1 MSITL
6 LEDQK
11 VWGMIP
17 REIALL
23 CAYGTGLMTA
33 LMVVMAFAT
42 QAWILLGGAAI
53 GVVVFL
59 FLVRLSSYLRLLAY
73 ASVPLD
79 E

>member
-33 LMVVMAFAT
+33 LMIVISFAT

-53 GVVVFL
+53 GVVIFL
-59 FLVRLSSYLRLLAY
+59 LLLRLSSYLRLLAY

>member
-1 MSITL
+1 VSITL

-23 CAYGTGLMTA
+23 CANGTGAMTA
-33 LMVVMAFAT
+33 LMTVMAVAT
-42 QAWILLGGAAI
+42 QTWILLGGAAI
-53 GVVVFL
+53 GIVVFV
-59 FLVRLSSYLRLLAY
+59 FLLRLSTYLRLLAY
-73 ASVPLD
+73 AAVPLD

>member
-23 CAYGTGLMTA
+23 CANGTGLMTA
-33 LMVVMAFAT
+33 LMTVMAFAT
-42 QAWILLGGAAI
+42 HAWILLGGAAV

-59 FLVRLSSYLRLLAY
+59 FLLKLFNYLRLLSY
-73 ASVPLD
+73 ASVPLQ

>member
-33 LMVVMAFAT
+33 LMTVMAFAT
-42 QAWILLGGAAI
+42 QA
-53 GVVVFL
+53 
-59 FLVRLSSYLRLLAY
+59 
-73 ASVPLD
+73 
-79 E
+79 